1 MNTSKIKQVFPIIIN
16 GLYILFVLLFLLD
29 AFNILEIKS
38 QVVKSTVY
46 GIFLFGTPVILL
58 CNLIFCKEKKNK
70 LIGISASLLSL
81 LVIIIVGPQKIMMNY
96 TSWKTQIILYEHNH
110 LRFKK
115 IELQK
120 KDIGAL
126 GYASRT
132 VETTYLTPLFMITK
146 EIATEPVSQPEW
158 RRVDIDCNELNL
170 KLINFLSSGP
180 SAIYSNHCSV
190 HKSGFITD

>member
-1 MNTSKIKQVFPIIIN
+1 
-16 GLYILFVLLFLLD
+16 
-29 AFNILEIKS
+29 
-38 QVVKSTVY
+38 
-46 GIFLFGTPVILL
+46 
-58 CNLIFCKEKKNK
+58 
-70 LIGISASLLSL
+70 
-81 LVIIIVGPQKIMMNY
+81 VIIIVGPQKIMMNN

-110 LRFKK
+110 LHFKK

-146 EIATEPVSQPEW
+146 EIATEPISQPEW

-170 KLINFLSSGP
+170 K
-180 SAIYSNHCSV
+180 Y
-190 HKSGFITD
+190 